1 VNGVVTEDVFT
12 PNANFSEGLFI
23 DYKWF
28 DAQDIEP
35 RFPFGFGLSYSSFEY
50 SAATVES
57 TPAADADYVQLTNEK
72 LDREGSLYDL
82 LYTVGVTVKNT
93 GDMDAAEVAQMV
105 RPTCADACTSSPSP

>member
-1 VNGVVTEDVFT
+1 MNGVVTEDVFT

-72 LDREGSLYDL
+72 LDRDGSLYDL

-105 RPTCADACTSSPSP
+105 RPPSPSAPSFPSP